1 MMRSLLFI
9 FSLIVFFSSFSS
21 SAQAITQREKCVA
34 YVNMMDT
41 FLQVAR
47 ASVDAGINVYSKSK
61 IASLEQYPN
70 LADAAFAKRK
80 YGDCGIHYRKFY
92 AEVAPADRRT
102 LRAMERDSLTQDR
115 K

>member
-1 MMRSLLFI
+1 MRYFI
-9 FSLIVFFSSFSS
+9 LVLSLIVLITAQSST
-21 SAQAITQREKCVA
+21 AQAISQREKCVA

-47 ASVDAGINVYSKSK
+47 ASVDAGVNVYTKDK

-80 YGDCGIHYRKFY
+80 YGDCVIHYRKFY

-102 LRAMERDSLTQDR
+102 LRVMERDSLTQDR